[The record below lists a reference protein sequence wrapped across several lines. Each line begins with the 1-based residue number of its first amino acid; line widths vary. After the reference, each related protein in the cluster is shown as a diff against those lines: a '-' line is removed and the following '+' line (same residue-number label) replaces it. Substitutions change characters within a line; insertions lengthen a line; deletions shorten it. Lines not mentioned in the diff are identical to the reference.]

1 MKLALVFKT
10 QNQIIFSGF
19 SGKLV
24 CVLVDP
30 LRQSEKG
37 SKDKVFLLSL
47 SKSKGAYAFSFLL
60 LTLRY
65 ICLIY
70 K

>member
-1 MKLALVFKT
+1 MKLASVFKT

-60 LTLRY
+60 LTLCY